1 MRPGRVAL
9 HGFTGCL
16 GLILP
21 ILFQN
26 FAREATTHDP
36 NLVVTCDVGQIVCAS
51 LDKVNS
57 ELTQYLSGSIE
68 DATMNKPILDILE
81 GVPRFQP
88 ERGSKTN
95 LRKKFSAR

>member
-1 MRPGRVAL
+1 
-9 HGFTGCL
+9 
-16 GLILP
+16 
-21 ILFQN
+21 
-26 FAREATTHDP
+26 
-36 NLVVTCDVGQIVCAS
+36 
-51 LDKVNS
+51 VNS